1 MRRRRHPS
9 IYDMFENLMKGTPF
23 EAEHEWLARDPF
35 NNMIKR
41 LEEEIPAEYRS
52 LVEEEKTPTGEVKR
66 YGPFV
71 YGFSYTAEPG
81 KEPVFRE
88 FGNIRPSPG
97 GVIKPSAGRE
107 PLVDLMEDENG
118 YRIFAELPG
127 AEKENIKLDVAEN
140 RVTIET
146 TDEKKFL
153 NVVDLDSVVDPD
165 SAKATYKNGIL
176 SVELEKKEKPPTGKD
191 IKID

>member
-9 IYDMFENLMKGTPF
+9 IYDLFENLMKGTPF
-23 EAEHEWLARDPF
+23 EAEHEWWARDPF
-35 NNMIKR
+35 ENMVKR
-41 LEEEIPAEYRS
+41 LEEE
-52 LVEEEKTPTGEVKR
+52 KTPAGEVKR

-97 GVIKPSAGRE
+97 GTIRPSAGRE

-127 AEKENIKLDVAEN
+127 AEKDSIKLDVSEN

-165 SAKATYKNGIL
+165 SAKATYKNGVL
-176 SVELEKKEKPPTGKD
+176 SVELEKKEKPLEGKE
-191 IKID
+191 INID